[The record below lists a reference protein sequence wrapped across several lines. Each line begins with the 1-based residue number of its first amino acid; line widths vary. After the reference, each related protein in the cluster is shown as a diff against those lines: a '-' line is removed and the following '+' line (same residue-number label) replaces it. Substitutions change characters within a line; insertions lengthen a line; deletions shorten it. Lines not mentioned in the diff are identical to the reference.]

1 MRVLEETSRTFYIP
15 IAGLPD
21 SLREAVTS
29 AYLCMRAIDEVE
41 DHPSL
46 DPSAKAQVLRS
57 ISSLLQAQHAV
68 GALDHAGLAA
78 ALSSQRD
85 QLPEV
90 TLRIGE
96 WASYAPE
103 SIAFRVWDGTA
114 AMAERMAH
122 WAARGWRIETEADL
136 DRYTFGVA
144 GAVGLLL
151 SDLWA
156 WHDGTRTNRT
166 EAIGFGRGLQ
176 AVNILRNRPDDL
188 ARGRDFFPPQWSADE
203 LHAYARRNL
212 RLAEAYVTA
221 LPSGPVNDFCKLPL
235 ALAWRT
241 LTALQ
246 EGQAKLSRTE
256 VVQIMQG
263 VGYR

>member
-1 MRVLEETSRTFYIP
+1 MRVLEETSRTFYVP
-15 IAGLPD
+15 IAGLPY
-21 SLREAVTS
+21 SLQEAVTS

-41 DHPSL
+41 DHPNL
-46 DPSAKAQVLRS
+46 DPSAKAQLLRG
-57 ISSLLQAQHAV
+57 ISSLLQSQHAV
-68 GALDHAGLAA
+68 GSLDHAELAET
-78 ALSSQRD
+78 LSSHRD

-96 WASYAPE
+96 WACYAPE
-103 SIAFRVWDGTA
+103 SIAFRVWDSTA
-114 AMAERMAH
+114 AMADRMAH

-136 DRYTFGVA
+136 DCYTFGVA

-156 WHDGTRTNRT
+156 WHDGTRTNRS

-188 ARGRDFFPPQWSADE
+188 ARGRDFFPPPWRAAE
-203 LHAYARRNL
+203 MEAYARRNL
-212 RLAEAYVTA
+212 RLADAYVAA
-221 LPSGPVNDFCKLPL
+221 LSPGPVRDFCQLPL

-246 EGQAKLSRTE
+246 DGQPKLSRTE

-263 VGYR
+263 LGAT